1 MADTTRTGVVEFG
14 REVVEQVKKVTWPDK
29 AQLQNSTGI
38 IIVFMFICAAVIL
51 AMDLS
56 VAGVLKLLTSL
67 FAG

>member
-14 REVVEQVKKVTWPDK
+14 REVVEQVKRVTWPDK

-56 VAGVLKLLTSL
+56 VAGVLRLLTSL
-67 FAG
+67 FTG

>member
-1 MADTTRTGVVEFG
+1 MAETTRTGILDFI
-14 REVVEQVKKVTWPDK
+14 REVIEQVRKVTWPDK

-56 VAGVLKLLTSL
+56 VAGVLRLLTSL
-67 FAG
+67 FSG

>member
-1 MADTTRTGVVEFG
+1 MADTTRTGVFEFS

-29 AQLQNSTGI
+29 AQLQSSTGI

-56 VAGVLKLLTSL
+56 VGGVLRLLTSV
-67 FAG
+67 FTG

>member
-1 MADTTRTGVVEFG
+1 MADTTRTGVFEFS

-56 VAGVLKLLTSL
+56 VAGVLRLLTSV
-67 FAG
+67 FTG

>member
-1 MADTTRTGVVEFG
+1 MADTTRTGVIEFG

-56 VAGVLKLLTSL
+56 VAGVLRLLTSL
-67 FAG
+67 FTG

>member
-1 MADTTRTGVVEFG
+1 MAETTRTGILDFI
-14 REVVEQVKKVTWPDK
+14 REVIEQVRKVTWPDK

-56 VAGVLKLLTSL
+56 VAGVLRLLTSL
-67 FAG
+67 FTG

>member
-1 MADTTRTGVVEFG
+1 MADTTSTGPVLFL
-14 REVVEQVKKVTWPDK
+14 REVWEQIKKVTWPDQ

-38 IIVFMFICAAVIL
+38 IIVFMFICGAVIL

-56 VAGVLKLLTSL
+56 VAGVLKLVNSL